1 MTAPAADTGTAPL
14 RLALAAMA
22 TRFEL
27 AMFGDEPHRLRAIGE
42 AALFEIDDCDAAISP
57 FRPGSAIARVN
68 REAHER
74 PVRVDG
80 LTFRLLERCTALH
93 AATGGAF
100 DVTVGPLLRA
110 LGFRGEPPAS
120 ADALAEARAA
130 VGMQHVELDPEA
142 CTVRFARAGM
152 AIDVGAI
159 GKGFALDLA
168 ADVLREHAVA
178 ALLHGG
184 TSTVIAVGA
193 PPGLAGFRV
202 GIGPWPDPPVAT
214 LRELGLSVSAAH
226 GRTVAGRGHV
236 IDPRTGEPAAGP
248 PAAAAVLA
256 RSATDADAWS
266 TALCAG
272 TAAAPPAGTTFL
284 VAHGAAAGTAL
295 RWRRAG
301 DPGPRIVSTAAPAE
315 APTASP
321 P

>member
-1 MTAPAADTGTAPL
+1 MTAPAARTDTAPL

-27 AMFGDEPHRLRAIGE
+27 ALFGDEPRRLRAIGE
-42 AALFEIDDCDAAISP
+42 ASLREIEDCEAAISP
-57 FRPGSAIARVN
+57 FRPGSAIARIN
-68 REAHER
+68 REAYAR

-80 LTFRLLERCTALH
+80 PTFRLLERCARLTA
-93 AATGGAF
+93 ASGGAF

-110 LGFRGEPPAS
+110 LGFRGAPPA
-120 ADALAEARAA
+120 DPEVLAAARSA
-130 VGMQHVELDPEA
+130 VGMQHVQLDRDTS
-142 CTVRFARAGM
+142 TVRFLRAGM
-152 AIDVGAI
+152 AIDVGAV

-168 ADVLREHAVA
+168 ADVLREHGVA

-214 LRELGLSVSAAH
+214 LRDLALSVSAAH
-226 GRTVAGRGHV
+226 GRTVAGRSHV
-236 IDPRTGEPAAGP
+236 IDPRTGEPAAAHV
-248 PAAAAVLA
+248 AAAAVLA

-272 TAAAPPAGTTFL
+272 AAAAPPAATTFF
-284 VAHGAAAGTAL
+284 VAHRSGAHPG
-295 RWRRAG
+295 WRRTG
-301 DPGPRIVSTAAPAE
+301 DPGPRIEPTAAPAE
-315 APTASP
+315 TPTVSP